1 MLTHT
6 LSTQLPSI
14 IKQKNEIDGG
24 KKRIRKK
31 KRNEKIGEKRVL
43 NLFGEKRPSHARYM
57 VGVGVMTNSSEK
69 NQSRT

>member
-1 MLTHT
+1 MFTHT

-31 KRNEKIGEKRVL
+31 KRKEKKREGKREFSISSVKNVPLMPAIWLELVL
-43 NLFGEKRPSHARYM
+43 
-57 VGVGVMTNSSEK
+57 
-69 NQSRT
+69 